1 MISIDSLHSNQN
13 NHLMADTRETVL
25 MKGDD
30 PTFAMNLHVSSSA
43 AVLFCSLQVWCFF
56 ECCNLILLTCLINRV
71 EVQVKYISFI
81 QMIN

>member
-1 MISIDSLHSNQN
+1 MCVCKKNCKQSCKPKQMISIDSLHSNQN

-56 ECCNLILLTCLINRV
+56 
-71 EVQVKYISFI
+71 F
-81 QMIN
+81 